1 MLARIIENRVAEVF
15 AQTPELGAGECALV
29 VEVAPDVQPGWL
41 WTPEGCTA
49 PPAPSAPDPNAAIDA
64 EILSIEATV
73 TQRRLREALLTDE
86 GKTWLADV
94 EARIEMLRALRSPAG
109 EDPA

>member
-1 MLARIIENRVAEVF
+1 MYARIVEGRVAEVF
-15 AQTPELGAGECALV
+15 AQTPELGANECALV

-49 PPAPSAPDPNAAIDA
+49 PPAPPAPDPNAAIDA
-64 EILSIEATV
+64 EIQAIEATV

-86 GKTWLADV
+86 GKTWLADPV
-94 EARIEMLRALRSPAG
+94 ARIAALRAARV
-109 EDPA
+109 

>member
-15 AQTPELGAGECALV
+15 PQAPELGANECALV
-29 VEVAPDVQPGWL
+29 VEVADDVAPGWL

-49 PPAPSAPDPNAAIDA
+49 PPEPPAPDPNADINAQ
-64 EILSIEATV
+64 ILALEATV

-86 GKTWLADV
+86 GKTWLADT
-94 EARIEMLRALRSPAG
+94 EAQIASLRAQRV
-109 EDPA
+109 